1 MVHWFPTFEG
11 TFRTETSGTYP
22 ETYNPSPYSLPPLRL
37 NPMKPFVA
45 NSKGRFTFLVS
56 ALFSKWEE
64 CWSIRLPPLLLLAC
78 QSRTQDDWQHV
89 KRTVKLQWA
98 SHLTAHFTFTVSI
111 DKLEVF
117 IKFKTCIFI
126 NTVWQTTGF
135 INYTQFL
142 EPVWPGTKWMINII
156 LFWGSHDK

>member
-1 MVHWFPTFEG
+1 MTAWSILYFTLQVFEQVNGKLVYWSPTFEG
-11 TFRTETSGTYP
+11 TFPDETSGTYP

-64 CWSIRLPPLLLLAC
+64 CWSVRLPPLLLLAC
-78 QSRTQDDWQHV
+78 QSRTQIDWQHV

-98 SHLTAHFTFTVSI
+98 SRLTAHFTLTVSI

-117 IKFKTCIFI
+117 IKLKLVF
-126 NTVWQTTGF
+126 
-135 INYTQFL
+135 
-142 EPVWPGTKWMINII
+142 
-156 LFWGSHDK
+156 S